1 MVARAGEGTAMNQK
15 ILWFLFVVVT
25 AYGAWSFFVASRY
38 QSLCQLSYWSST
50 DAQLRACDEL
60 QTELRGK

>member
-1 MVARAGEGTAMNQK
+1 MNQK
-15 ILWFLFVVVT
+15 ILWFLLFVVGG
-25 AYGAWSFFVASRY
+25 YGAWSFFVASRY

-60 QTELRGK
+60 QTELQDK